1 MAREPE
7 DAGPALD
14 RFRDYLRLLARLQ
27 VDPRLQDA
35 VDLSGVVQQ
44 TLLEA
49 HREWARFRTWSPQ
62 QQAGWLRTA
71 LAHNLTDELRKLRG
85 ARRDVALERSLDAA
99 LEESA
104 SRLEHLLAAEQ
115 SSPLQQAIR
124 QEQLLHLAE
133 ALEQLAPDQR
143 GAVELRYLQGLS
155 VPEVAEQMG
164 KNKEAVAKLLLR
176 GLKRLRG
183 LLPAPEAGDH
193 HGA

>member
-1 MAREPE
+1 MTHEPE
-7 DAGPALD
+7 GAGPALD

-27 VDPRLQDA
+27 VDPRLQDT
-35 VDLSGVVQQ
+35 VDLSGVIQQ

-49 HREWARFRTWSPQ
+49 HRAWEKFRTWSPE

-71 LAHNLTDELRKLRG
+71 LAHNQTDELRKLRG
-85 ARRDVALERSLDAA
+85 ARRDVDLERSLDAA

-104 SRLEHLLAAEQ
+104 SRLEALLAVEQ
-115 SSPLQQAIR
+115 ASPLQQAIR
-124 QEQLLHLAE
+124 QEQRLHLAE
-133 ALEQLAPDQR
+133 ALEKLAPDQR

-176 GLKRLRG
+176 GLKRLRE